1 VYLYYQGLWTPTYD
15 GIMVAISQDGISNWQ
30 YHQVR
35 IAGTEGWR
43 GRPCDPDVIIFGDT
57 FRLYFTGDPAGDM
70 LPETY
75 SAVSRDGI
83 NFTLE
88 PGFRFQ
94 VSGSPVLDPSLLQ
107 TGDTLNYFAGGAPPG
122 ENWHAHSTDGL
133 NFTPRPN
140 LIADSLM
147 MANGIRVLGG
157 YRFYCFKNLPRT
169 RSIYSVF
176 SADGENWVLEPG
188 VRLTVDTTTGLEWEY
203 VKDPAIVFHNNR
215 FLMYY
220 VTQRPP
226 LGWNEIKP
234 EIIQPRT
241 ILSNPRKGQSAIRS
255 QRQVYDICGNKGG
268 NFLPPGVYFVSS
280 ENKPARFQ
288 KIVITR

>member
-1 VYLYYQGLWTPTYD
+1 MLRFSFLPLIILPTVTAQPLQHRLLIATSDDGLNFTRLNLVVVDSGDVPDAAIGPGQLVYLYYQGLWTPTYD

-157 YRFYCFKNLPRT
+157 YRFYCFKNLP
-169 RSIYSVF
+169 
-176 SADGENWVLEPG
+176 
-188 VRLTVDTTTGLEWEY
+188 
-203 VKDPAIVFHNNR
+203 
-215 FLMYY
+215 
-220 VTQRPP
+220 
-226 LGWNEIKP
+226 
-234 EIIQPRT
+234 
-241 ILSNPRKGQSAIRS
+241 
-255 QRQVYDICGNKGG
+255 
-268 NFLPPGVYFVSS
+268 
-280 ENKPARFQ
+280 
-288 KIVITR
+288 